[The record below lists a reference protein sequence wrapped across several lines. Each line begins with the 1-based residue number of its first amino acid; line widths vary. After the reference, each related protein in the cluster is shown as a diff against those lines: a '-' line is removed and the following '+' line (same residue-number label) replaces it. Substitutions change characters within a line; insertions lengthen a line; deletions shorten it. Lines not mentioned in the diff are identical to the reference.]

1 MESLLNDFKIIQLN
15 CWMAIFDLTDAFYSI
30 PIQQHFQK
38 YLKYISEG
46 KTYKFVGMS
55 NDYSEAI

>member
-15 CWMAIFDLTDAFYSI
+15 CWMAIVDLKDAFYSI

-38 YLKYISEG
+38 YLKYILEG

-55 NDYSEAI
+55 NDYSEVI